1 MSLFV
6 FHIVLLYIKSL
17 SLSMSEVH
25 EFFFSFCD
33 FCVIFVFFSFSYC
46 VTVPIRCGLVF
57 DANFRKFPVF
67 FFFTFLRVVEF
78 TNYKVPGYA

>member
-1 MSLFV
+1 
-6 FHIVLLYIKSL
+6 
-17 SLSMSEVH
+17 MSEVH

-67 FFFTFLRVVEF
+67 LFFTFLRVVEF
-78 TNYKVPGYA
+78 TNYKVPGNA